1 MWCRNGDDAVLQK
14 PRLVNGTFTRGLS
27 CHRERQALL
36 AKESQQERKVV
47 IMKLSTLKTCTLAVM
62 LLGLDASV
70 LSGTGLAQGVDPA
83 ELVRDIHAIFG
94 EHHARAVHSKGVV
107 LNATFEP
114 SEQARQ
120 LSKASVFAGK
130 LQATVRLSDTTGLP
144 EIPDA
149 DPNASPRG
157 LAAKFKLADGSEMD
171 LVTHSFNGFPA
182 ATAAEFDT
190 FLKAA
195 AASGPGAAKPT
206 PIERYLQTHPN
217 AVPFVT
223 QQKPPPESF
232 ATTAYFA
239 VNAFAFVDASA
250 KKTILRYRIIPEAGE
265 KYLDAAT
272 AASKGPNYLMEKIAA
287 RVAKAPVM
295 FDWLAQIAQP
305 SDKADD
311 PSTPWPE
318 DRQLVKLGTLTITGM
333 AVDQEGLSRSLLF
346 LPNNVPAGIEPVD
359 PMIDVRSAAYPISFG
374 ERQ

>member
-1 MWCRNGDDAVLQK
+1 M
-14 PRLVNGTFTRGLS
+14 T
-27 CHRERQALL
+27 
-36 AKESQQERKVV
+36 
-47 IMKLSTLKTCTLAVM
+47 MKLSTLRTCTFAVM
-62 LLGLDASV
+62 LLGLDAPV
-70 LSGTGLAQGVDPA
+70 LSGTAVAQGIDPA
-83 ELVRDIHAIFG
+83 ELVKDIHAIFG

-114 SEQARQ
+114 TEQARQ

-149 DPNASPRG
+149 DPNASPRA
-157 LAAKFKLADGSEMD
+157 LAVKFKLADGSEMD
-171 LVTHSFNGFPA
+171 LVTHRFNGFPA

-206 PIERYLQTHPN
+206 PIEKYLQVHPN

-232 ATTAYFA
+232 ATTAYFG
-239 VNAFAFVDASA
+239 VNAFAFVDASG

-272 AASKGPNYLMEKIAA
+272 AASKGPNYLMEEIAA

-295 FDWLAQIAQP
+295 FDWFAQIAQP

-346 LPNNVPAGIEPVD
+346 LPNNVPAAIEPVD